1 MGYNLAMV
9 FGFLVVSGGAL
20 LALLLFGKL
29 IRPRL
34 PQEIKSTTYECGEK
48 PFGPAWFN
56 FNNRFYVIALVFVV
70 FDVEVALVVPA
81 VVVFR
86 ELLDSGL
93 GLLAFIEVFLFLAIL
108 FVALIYVWARGDLKW
123 VRAVKDPV
131 CEPLDPDPKPKPEV
145 RR

>member
-1 MGYNLAMV
+1 MV
-9 FGFLVVSGGAL
+9 FGFLVVSAGIFL
-20 LALLLFGKL
+20 VILLFGKL
-29 IRPRL
+29 IRPRV

-70 FDVEVALVVPA
+70 FDVEVALVVPT

-86 ELLDSGL
+86 ELLDGGL
-93 GLLAFIEVFLFLAIL
+93 GLLAFIEIFLFLAIL

-131 CEPLDPDPKPKPEV
+131 CEPLDLGGKPTQEDK
-145 RR
+145 R

>member
-1 MGYNLAMV
+1 MGYHLAMV
-9 FGFLVVSGGAL
+9 FGFLVVSGGSL
-20 LALLLFGKL
+20 LVFLLFGKL
-29 IRPRL
+29 IRPRI

-81 VVVFR
+81 VTVFR

-131 CEPLDPDPKPKPEV
+131 CEPLDLGGKPKQEGDQ
-145 RR
+145 